1 MGLALGIELV
11 PPLSIASLTMLAF
24 ANPLIGIA
32 TRSRRVVEVLS
43 LLVLGFVAML
53 NAWMFLEI
61 VERGTRISY
70 IFGAWPPPLGIAY
83 EIDGGAALLSATISS
98 IMFLLAVYSLGYV
111 EEKHHLYYTL
121 LAVIEVG
128 MLGTVYTCDVFHL
141 FVMLEVASIAA
152 YTLVAFERGKR
163 AIFAAL
169 RYGIYG
175 ALATTIFLLGIAYLY
190 ACFGTVNMADLAA
203 KIHGESFPVTNVVGI
218 PEIALAIFSFACL
231 WMVLYKSAVFPN
243 HFWLPDAH
251 SEAPTPVS
259 ALLSGLLVATGIYV
273 YARIFTTI
281 VGGTG
286 IANLVLRLGFVL
298 GMVTAFLGSL
308 AMLVE
313 RDVKRFIAY
322 STIAN
327 MGLAMCCI
335 SVATPL
341 AIGVGLAYLANHAI
355 AKALAFLS
363 IGLAIRWI
371 GSRNFEELAGT
382 GRACLW
388 IGIPF
393 TVSMM
398 SLGGVPPLNMFFA
411 KLLLYISIAS
421 GLGIAWAFLAAI
433 PSVLSFVG
441 YAKAMYIL
449 CLKPFHGD
457 KASRTP
463 RSIALTLA
471 ILTIACMVSGI
482 ATLLYMDRLLEIG
495 KSFADWRSFVEPM
508 KSLARLL
515 QSS

>member
-1 MGLALGIELV
+1 MGIELV
-11 PPLSIASLTMLAF
+11 PPISIASLVILAF

-32 TRSRRVVEVLS
+32 TKNRRAVEVPS
-43 LLVLGFVAML
+43 LAVLGLVALLNTWML
-53 NAWMFLEI
+53 LDI
-61 VERGTRISY
+61 VRSGKRIVY
-70 IFGAWPPPLGIAY
+70 IFSGWPPPLGIAY
-83 EIDGGAALLSATISS
+83 EVDSGGALMGATISV
-98 IMFLLAVYSLGYV
+98 IMFLLAIYSLGYV

-128 MLGTVYTCDVFHL
+128 MLGTVYTCDVFNL

-152 YTLVAFERGKR
+152 YALVSFERGKR

-190 ACFGTVNMADLAA
+190 ACFGTVNMADLTA
-203 KIHGESFPVTNVVGI
+203 KIHGMSFPLTRVVGV
-218 PEIALAIFSFACL
+218 PQLALMVFTFACL

-243 HFWLPDAH
+243 HFWLPEAH

-259 ALLSGLLVATGIYV
+259 ALLSGLLVATGVYV
-273 YARIFTTI
+273 YARVFTT
-281 VGGTG
+281 VMEGTS
-286 IANLVLRLGFVL
+286 AASLALRLGFAL
-298 GMVTAFLGSL
+298 GLITAFLGSL

-327 MGLAMCCI
+327 MGLATCCI

-363 IGLAIRWI
+363 VGPAIRGMNTRSI
-371 GSRNFEELAGT
+371 EKLAGV
-382 GRACLW
+382 GRACPW
-388 IGIPF
+388 IGVPLA
-393 TVSMM
+393 VSMM

-411 KLLLYISIAS
+411 KLLLYTSIAS
-421 GLGIAWAFLAAI
+421 GLGIPWALLAAV
-433 PSVLSFVG
+433 PSIVSFVG
-441 YAKAMYIL
+441 YAKVMYSL
-449 CLKPFHGD
+449 CLKPFRGSS
-457 KASRTP
+457 AP
-463 RSIALTLA
+463 RIPKSIVLTLA

-482 ATLLYMDRLLEIG
+482 ITLLYTNALLEIG
-495 KSFADWRSFVEPM
+495 KSFTDWKGYVE
-508 KSLARLL
+508 SVETLARLL
-515 QSS
+515 RTT